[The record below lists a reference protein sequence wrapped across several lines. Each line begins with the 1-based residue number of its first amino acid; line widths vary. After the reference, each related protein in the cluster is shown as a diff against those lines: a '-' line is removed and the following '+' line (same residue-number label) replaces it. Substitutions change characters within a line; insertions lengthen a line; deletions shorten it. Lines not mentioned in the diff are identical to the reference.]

1 MRESIKAKEG
11 YILTNG
17 EIYGTEIFLAEGMSA
32 DDFYEI
38 TREEYEARMAEEDPL
53 NPDNAT
59 EADYQTALRD
69 MGVKV

>member
-1 MRESIKAKEG
+1 MRTSIKAKEG

-17 EIYGTEIFLAEGMSA
+17 EIYGVEIFLAKGMSA
-32 DDFYEI
+32 EDFHEI
-38 TREEYEARMAEEDPL
+38 TLAEYEAIMAEDDPL

-59 EADYQTALRD
+59 EGDYQAALRD